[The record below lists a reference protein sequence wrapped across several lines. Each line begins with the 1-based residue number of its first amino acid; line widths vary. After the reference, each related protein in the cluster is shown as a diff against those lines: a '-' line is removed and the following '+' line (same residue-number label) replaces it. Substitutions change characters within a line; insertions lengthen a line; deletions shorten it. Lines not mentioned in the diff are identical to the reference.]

1 LKVKSSRHR
10 PSLAVKR
17 SRRRP
22 SLKVAP
28 DGHGL
33 VSHAGTRLLAD
44 LAERSGLGADLSIA
58 LAPLV
63 KAPRRH
69 APGEVLVDLAV
80 MLADGGECVLDLK
93 TLRGQPGL
101 FGEVASQPTAWRL
114 LGAIDEEVLDRLQA
128 ARAPSRARAWAAGL
142 APAKLTLD
150 FDATLVNLHSEKQR
164 AEPTYKKGFGYHPL
178 LVYLDETGEALAG
191 KLRPGSAGANKASDH
206 VELLNAAVAQ
216 LPVTT
221 KADDPTGG
229 MDVLVRADTAG
240 ATHGFVDAI
249 VAKHFEFSI
258 GFDITEAVRLAITDV
273 PADAWAAPVT
283 QDLEE
288 REEAGVAEITAYLDL
303 SAWPVGTRAIC
314 RREEPHVGANFNLFD
329 PDGWRHQCFITN
341 SADPDIVY
349 LEARHRGH
357 AHVEDHI
364 KDAKATGL
372 LRFPGHSFA
381 ANSAW
386 LLVVLMAQDLTA
398 WAQGLCFEGDLATCL
413 PKRLRYCAW
422 HTAGRLVR
430 TGRRTLLRLDATWPW
445 AKELAKAFE
454 RLAGL
459 SFGTT

>member
-1 LKVKSSRHR
+1 MKVKSSHSR
-10 PSLAVKR
+10 SSMAVKR

-22 SLKVAP
+22 SLKVAA
-28 DGHGL
+28 DGRGL
-33 VSHAGTRLLAD
+33 VSHPGTRLLAD
-44 LAERSGLGADLSIA
+44 LAERSGLGADLSAA

-114 LGAIDEEVLDRLQA
+114 LDAIDEDVLGRLQA
-128 ARAPSRARAWAAGL
+128 ARAASRTRAWAAGL

-150 FDATLVNLHSEKQR
+150 FDATLVNLHSEKER

-178 LVYLDETGEALAG
+178 LVYLDQTGEALAG
-191 KLRPGSAGANKASDH
+191 KLRPGSAGANKAADH
-206 VELLNAAVAQ
+206 VGLLDAAVAQ
-216 LPVTT
+216 LPVST
-221 KADDPTGG
+221 KADDPEGG
-229 MDVLVRADTAG
+229 ADVLVRADTAG
-240 ATHGFVDAI
+240 AAHGFVDAI

-273 PADAWAAPVT
+273 PADAWQAPVT

-288 REEAGVAEITAYLDL
+288 RAEAGVAEITGYLDL
-303 SAWPVGTRAIC
+303 SAWPEGTRAIS

-341 SADPDIVY
+341 SADPDIIY

-381 ANSAW
+381 SNFAW
-386 LLVVLMAQDLTA
+386 LLVVLMAQDLGA
-398 WAQGLCFEGDLATCL
+398 WAQGLCCEGDLATCL

-422 HTAGRLVR
+422 HTAGRLVL
-430 TGRRTLLRLDATWPW
+430 TGRRTFLRLDAAWPW
-445 AKELAKAFE
+445 AKELAQAFE

-459 SFGTT
+459 SFATT